1 MLLGGAVLSWFD
13 GHEGNSFNRHPTVS
27 WGGESANKA
36 VLEADS
42 VMKEISVDIPGC
54 ARAQCTNECLGKAEK
69 GPKEAKKW
77 KGETE
82 SKVRAH

>member
-1 MLLGGAVLSWFD
+1 
-13 GHEGNSFNRHPTVS
+13 
-27 WGGESANKA
+27 
-36 VLEADS
+36 
-42 VMKEISVDIPGC
+42 MKEISVDIPGC